1 MLRSLFSIFFLPADY
16 VLGEDVLPC
25 RQALFSKPGAQ
36 HQLGLVDQ
44 LGPLLLDDDV
54 DGVLDDLVAVGHFSY
69 DEIQKYYTGDHHDDP
84 PDYPINVILEHR
96 QVFAFVEI
104 EVTSGDT
111 DDGDEVR

>member
-1 MLRSLFSIFFLPADY
+1 MITYRRHLIYTNIQIPIQLLRLLLSIFFLPADY
-16 VLGEDVLPC
+16 VLGKDVLPR

-69 DEIQKYYTGDHHDDP
+69 DEIEKYNTGDYHDDP

-96 QVFAFVEI
+96 
-104 EVTSGDT
+104 
-111 DDGDEVR
+111 